1 MRSEAKKTFYFHASG
16 NSLGGFIE
24 KPMHKIIPS
33 QASVSLPHV
42 GGHATTRSEAFNFEE
57 IVSCRAA
64 YTRVSG
70 GQDEKDGAWSITATT
85 VVEGLKIL
93 EVFSAERIV
102 AQLSVEHP
110 YDGGLPKY
118 SFAGSHFDGLKIGG
132 RDASLALNSSLL
144 EGIGGAGASREP
156 ITWPLFQKTGRQQA
170 AKLVKSI
177 KGDGDRD
184 AFQWLIDRYGSMA
197 SDREPKAHG
206 SVLCSLVDGVDA
218 AIPGRSFGHV
228 IHIPHFGS
236 IFLGEVLASSP
247 TSVQL
252 YSFRAELGCGTSG
265 HVSGPV
271 ALVQGFP
278 YP

>member
-1 MRSEAKKTFYFHASG
+1 MRSDAKKLFYFHANG
-16 NSLGGFIE
+16 NALGGFIE

-33 QASVSLPHV
+33 QASVSIPHV
-42 GGHATTRSEAFNFEE
+42 GGHAITRTEAFNFEE
-57 IVSCRAA
+57 IVSCSAA

-70 GQDEKDGAWSITATT
+70 GQAEKDGPYSITATT

-110 YDGGLPKY
+110 FAGGLPKY

-132 RDASLALNSSLL
+132 RDASLALNPSLL
-144 EGIGGAGASREP
+144 EGTAGGGAREL

-170 AKLVKSI
+170 AKLVKSV
-177 KGDGDRD
+177 KGDGERD
-184 AFQWLIDRYGSMA
+184 AYQWVIDRYGWMA
-197 SDREPKAHG
+197 SDRDPKTHG
-206 SVLCSLVDGVDA
+206 SVLCSLVDGVDP

-236 IFLGEVLASSP
+236 IFLGEVLADSP
-247 TSVQL
+247 AAVYV
-252 YSFRAELGCGTSG
+252 YSFRAELGCGIHG
-265 HVSGPV
+265 HVSGPSAQV
-271 ALVQGFP
+271 RGVP